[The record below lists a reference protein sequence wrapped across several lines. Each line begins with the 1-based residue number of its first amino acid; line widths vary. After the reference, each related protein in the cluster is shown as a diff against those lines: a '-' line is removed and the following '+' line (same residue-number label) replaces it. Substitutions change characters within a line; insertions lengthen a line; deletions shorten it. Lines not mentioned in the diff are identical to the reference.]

1 LIAEICGRDV
11 YCFESLNNCS
21 FFSIAELTGTLY
33 EKENIKLQNFQM
45 REKKLLLSL
54 KMLSRFDITKQM
66 FCIFVQIKQATF
78 RVTFKSIFL
87 PLWEKNSA
95 KNK

>member
-1 LIAEICGRDV
+1 
-11 YCFESLNNCS
+11 
-21 FFSIAELTGTLY
+21 
-33 EKENIKLQNFQM
+33 M